1 MEMEINVI
9 NKNNLE
15 TPLFLRESLL
25 STNPLFLSNFF
36 MTALFA
42 QILETRTPP
51 NFRVGGL

>member
-51 NFRVGGL
+51 